1 MVYNPREVE
10 RKGADWISALPWI
23 RPYYAVKSNPH
34 HEIVRDVFKFGG
46 GADCAS
52 RSEIKQALETGFKP
66 KDIVYSNS
74 VKEEKDL
81 AFAKKNKI

>member
-52 RSEIKQALETGFKP
+52 RSEIK
-66 KDIVYSNS
+66 
-74 VKEEKDL
+74 
-81 AFAKKNKI
+81 